1 MARQKKPV
9 HRVQMTDGKRN
20 IIRQLLEEYDI
31 ETAEDIQDALKDLLG
46 GTIKEMMEAEM
57 DDHLGY
63 EKSER
68 SDHDDYRN
76 GYKHKQVNS
85 RYGSMEIE
93 VPQDRKSTF
102 EPQIVKKRQK
112 DISDIDQKII
122 SMYAKGMTTR
132 QISETIEDIYGFEA
146 SESFI
151 SDVTDKILPQIED
164 WQNRP
169 LDEVYPIL
177 YIDAIHYSVR
187 DNGIIRKLAAYV
199 ILGIHTE
206 GKKEV
211 LTITI
216 GDNES
221 AKYWLSVLNELKNR
235 RVKDIPIICADGLTG
250 IKEAIA
256 TAFPKTEY
264 QRCIVHQV
272 RNTLKYVPDKD
283 RKAFATDLK
292 TIYQAADEQKAL
304 AALDRVTEK
313 WTPKYPNSMKRWKDN
328 WDAVSPIFKFST
340 TVRKVIYTTNAI
352 ESLNSTYRK
361 LNRQRSV
368 FPSDT
373 ALLKALYLATFEAT
387 KKWTTT
393 IRDWGQVY
401 GELSIMYEGRLPE

>member
-1 MARQKKPV
+1 MARERKKV
-9 HRVQMTDGKRN
+9 HKVQMTDGKRA
-20 IIRQLLEEYDI
+20 IIQQLLQEYDI

-63 EKSER
+63 SRSQR
-68 SDHDDYRN
+68 SDSDDYRN
-76 GYKHKQVNS
+76 GYKTKRVNS
-85 RYGSMEIE
+85 SYGSMEID
-93 VPQDRKSTF
+93 VPQDRRSTF

-132 QISETIEDIYGFEA
+132 QISETIEDIYGFET
-146 SESFI
+146 SEGFI
-151 SDVTDKILPQIED
+151 SDVTDKIMPQIED

-169 LDEVYPIL
+169 LDDVYPII

-187 DNGIIRKLAAYV
+187 EDGIIRKLAAYV
-199 ILGIHTE
+199 ILGISAE
-206 GKKEV
+206 GRKDV
-211 LTITI
+211 LSINV

-221 AKYWLSVLNELKNR
+221 SKYWLSVLNELKNR
-235 RVKDIPIICADGLTG
+235 GVKDILILCADGLTG

-256 TAFPKTEY
+256 AAFPNTEY

-283 RKAFATDLK
+283 RKEFAKDLK
-292 TIYQAADEQKAL
+292 TIYHAADEKKAL
-304 AALDRVTEK
+304 AALDRVTDK
-313 WTPKYPNSMKRWKDN
+313 WSPKYPNSMKRWKDN
-328 WDAVSPIFKFST
+328 WDVISPIFKFSD

-352 ESLNSTYRK
+352 ESLNATYRK

-368 FPSDT
+368 FPSDK
-373 ALLKALYLATFEAT
+373 ALLKALYLSTFEAT
-387 KKWTTT
+387 KKWTNT
-393 IRDWGQVY
+393 IRNWGQVY